1 MDKWLPISKA
11 PKDGTMILVTETP
24 NGEAWNVIP
33 ACWMALTSQEQSDK
47 EFFENGGLPP
57 NNSHKGSWWGICDYY
72 WVVILRSQKIPYPIA
87 HPIIVIKAVGG
98 EFVLHDGLEKDHYT
112 QDLNR

>member
-11 PKDGTMILVTETP
+11 PKDGTMILVTETR

-57 NNSHKGSWWGICDYY
+57 NNSHKGSWWGICATR
-72 WVVILRSQKIPYPIA
+72 WSREGPL
-87 HPIIVIKAVGG
+87 
-98 EFVLHDGLEKDHYT
+98 YT
-112 QDLNR
+112 RFKPLACTPVCWMHFPEMESETKLNRRMSQLYRN